1 MTKIQRIPIHLS
13 KQLKL
18 PAEAVEALG
27 EIEEAYLVIDASQ
40 HKITLTAEDPM
51 IAENEAILKEI
62 AELNEGMSLEDYG
75 TPVPVSFLNQRGRG
89 VDKKDSQW
97 TKEVSNERFLMPMSY
112 TSILLVI
119 CFFPAFRLKIECNN
133 PHYIWAIGKRW
144 QIG

>member
-51 IAENEAILKEI
+51 IAENEATLKEI

-89 VDKKDSQW
+89 VDKKDSQ
-97 TKEVSNERFLMPMSY
+97 
-112 TSILLVI
+112 
-119 CFFPAFRLKIECNN
+119 
-133 PHYIWAIGKRW
+133 
-144 QIG
+144 